1 MPTVGNL
8 IHERRSAMQKITPTR
23 FFEITRA
30 LSTLLGCGLV
40 QTRMCLVMITDDKTT
55 FRFRIQK

>member
-1 MPTVGNL
+1 MLTVGNP

-40 QTRMCLVMITDDKTT
+40 QTRMCRVLITDDNAT

>member
-1 MPTVGNL
+1 MPTVGNPV
-8 IHERRSAMQKITPTR
+8 HERYPAMQEITPTR

-40 QTRMCLVMITDDKTT
+40 QTRMCLVMITDDKAT
-55 FRFRIQK
+55 FGFRIQK